1 MCAGKAHLIAFLITI
16 ILGWHYCCLPAWF
29 IYQYAKNNTPLLV
42 KIYPKSNKRKNS
54 FAGIYIRLGKI
65 CIFLLPS
72 LAGKPH

>member
-16 ILGWHYCCLPAWF
+16 ILGWHYCCSPAWF

-42 KIYPKSNKRKNS
+42 KIYPKSHTRKNS
-54 FAGIYIRLGKI
+54 FAGIYIRMGKI
-65 CIFLLPS
+65 YIFLLPS